1 MTVSYNLDKG
11 IAHIAFDDGQK
22 NVINHDVLDQL
33 EGAWETAQSEAKV
46 IIISGRPGSFC
57 AGYDLSVMMGEDPSA
72 AIELGARGGKLAY
85 KIFGSDKPVV
95 GCSMGHAF
103 TIGAL
108 WLACCDVRIGE
119 EGNFKYGMT
128 EVALNVG
135 FSPWLLV
142 PLREAIHPRYFNS
155 VVMHSR
161 VFQPS
166 EARDAGFIDELLP
179 EGSGLER
186 AKQVAA
192 ELSELPSQ
200 AYTATKILL
209 RSEGLAIMAKDLEL

>member
-1 MTVSYNLDKG
+1 MTVSYNFVNG

-22 NVINHDVLDQL
+22 NVVNHDVLDQL

-200 AYTATKILL
+200 AYTATKTLL

>member
-1 MTVSYNLDKG
+1 MTVSYSLEDG
-11 IAHIAFDDGQK
+11 IGHISFDDGQK
-22 NVINHDVLDQL
+22 NVINHEVLDQL
-33 EGAWETAQSEAKV
+33 EAAWESAQSEAKA

-57 AGYDLSVMMGEDPSA
+57 AGYDLSVMTGEDPA
-72 AIELGARGGKLAY
+72 AAVELGARGGKLAY

-142 PLREAIHPRYFNS
+142 PLREVIHPRHFNS

-161 VFQPS
+161 VFQPT

-179 EGSGLER
+179 LDSGLER
-186 AKQVAA
+186 AREVAA
-192 ELSELPSQ
+192 QLSELPSQ
-200 AYTATKILL
+200 AYIATKTLL
-209 RSEGLAIMAKDLEL
+209 RSEGLAIMAKDLGL

>member
-1 MTVSYNLDKG
+1 MTVSYNLDNG
-11 IAHIAFDDGQK
+11 IAHIVFDDGQK
-22 NVINHDVLDQL
+22 NVVNHDVLDQL
-33 EGAWETAQSEAKV
+33 ESAWETAQSEAKAIV
-46 IIISGRPGSFC
+46 LSGRPGSFC
-57 AGYDLSVMMGEDPSA
+57 AGYDLSVMMGGDPA
-72 AIELGARGGKLAY
+72 AAVELGARGGKLAH

-161 VFQPS
+161 VFQPP
-166 EARDAGFIDELLP
+166 EARDAGFIDELMP
-179 EGSGLER
+179 SGSGLER
-186 AKQVAA
+186 AKEVAA
-192 ELSELPSQ
+192 QLSELPSQ
-200 AYTATKILL
+200 AYIATKALL
-209 RSEGLAIMAKDLEL
+209 RSEGLAIMAKDLGL

>member
-22 NVINHDVLDQL
+22 NVVNHDVLDQL
-33 EGAWETAQSEAKV
+33 EGAWDTAQSEAKV

-200 AYTATKILL
+200 AYTSTKTLL

>member
-22 NVINHDVLDQL
+22 NVVNHDVLDQL

-179 EGSGLER
+179 KGSGLER
-186 AKQVAA
+186 AKQLAA

-200 AYTATKILL
+200 AYTATKTLL